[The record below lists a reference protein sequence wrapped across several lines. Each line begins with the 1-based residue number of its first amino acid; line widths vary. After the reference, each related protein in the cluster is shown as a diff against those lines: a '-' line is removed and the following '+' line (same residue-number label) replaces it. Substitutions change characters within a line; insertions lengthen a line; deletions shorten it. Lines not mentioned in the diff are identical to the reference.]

1 MAIVQA
7 HSFIAEWRGRDR
19 SFQSP
24 SRSPPLK
31 AS

>member
-24 SRSPPLK
+24 SRSPLK